1 MGFIFTQDDFYLEF
15 GKDEKL
21 PEALR
26 QWYLDFM
33 KDKYLAWY
41 QLGLKGKCEHG
52 DNAMTFLYMVSDAF
66 FKILTSQP
74 DIEIAREQVRAEL
87 DEETW
92 ERLESAIPYALGV
105 EYVNRAWVN
114 HAFFQF
120 EKIYK
125 KEIVSYQ
132 GTVAMYLAEKGQNLH
147 VPERIFFHLVENKDS
162 EYPFAFLA
170 TYATKGEDDSIC
182 HMPLSYAL
190 TEYKAD
196 REKLLDLLSCLNRA
210 AQISE
215 FVGQTVESGE
225 MFHPLRL
232 TGEEAYRL
240 LKDIPA
246 IEETGILCRIPN
258 WWRKKAAVVN
268 MTISM
273 GEERPSFLGFD
284 TILSLQPALTVDGVP
299 LIKEDIAYLLSQTN
313 GLAFLKGKWI
323 EVDHGRLQKLLL
335 EMEENQEDITLLEAL
350 RGDGI
355 LKEQKKNPDVGPLIS
370 NGKWLTEFL
379 QKLRKPELM
388 KKARVP
394 AGVNAKLRPYQQN
407 GYTWLFTM
415 YQLGFGACL
424 ADDMGLGKTLQVLT
438 FLEKIRREK
447 DGSPKRILLI
457 VPASL
462 LGNWK
467 KETEKFVPGM
477 DVEILHGRPMKA
489 LVQKIL
495 DRQSYLTVTTY
506 GMTVRIKE
514 LQQVLWDCLILD
526 EAQAIKNPVTKQ
538 THAIKNIPAKM
549 RIAMTGTPIEN
560 DLSNLWSLFD
570 FLNKGLLGTSKDFKS
585 YARQLAEHPEEYAHL
600 KFMISPFMLRRIK
613 TDKKI
618 ISDLP
623 EKVEAN
629 DYVALSKKQIVLYRK
644 TVAEAAEKLETL
656 KGIARKGV
664 ILGTIL
670 HLKQICNHP
679 AQYLGTSDYTE
690 ADSGKFVMLREIC
703 ETIFA
708 KRERVLVFTQ
718 FKEMTEPLSRFLAQV
733 FHREGLVLHGGV
745 PVKRRSQLVEKFNG
759 EEYVP
764 YMVLSVKAGGTGLNL
779 TKSNHVIHFDR
790 WWNPAVENQ
799 ATDRAFRIGQQKN
812 VFVHKLIC
820 EKTIEEKI
828 DVMID
833 SKKELAENVIGSGG
847 ENWITE
853 MSDEELLSVLRLD
866 I

>member
-1 MGFIFTQDDFYLEF
+1 MGFIFTKEDFYLEF
-15 GKDEKL
+15 GRDEEL
-21 PEALR
+21 PEDLR
-26 QWYLDFM
+26 QWYLDFL

-41 QLGLKGKCEHG
+41 QLGLKGRCEHG
-52 DNAMTFLYMVSDAF
+52 DHAMTFLYMVSDAF
-66 FKILTSQP
+66 FKALTSQP
-74 DIEIAREQVRAEL
+74 VIEVAREHVQVKL
-87 DEETW
+87 DGDTW
-92 ERLESAIPYALGV
+92 ERLENAIPYALGAEFV
-105 EYVNRAWVN
+105 DKAWVE
-114 HAFFQF
+114 HAFLGLQ
-120 EKIYK
+120 KIYR
-125 KEIVSYQ
+125 KEIASYH
-132 GTVAMYLAEKGQNLH
+132 GTVAMYLAEKSQNLH
-147 VPERIFFHLVENKDS
+147 VPERVFFHLVENKDDI
-162 EYPFAFLA
+162 YPFAFLA
-170 TYATKGEDDSIC
+170 TYATKGEDGSIR

-190 TEYKAD
+190 TEYKAE
-196 REKLLDLLSCLNRA
+196 REKLLALLSCLNRA
-210 AQISE
+210 AEVSE
-215 FVGQTVESGE
+215 FVGQAVESGE

-232 TGEEAYRL
+232 TGEEAYHL
-240 LKDIPA
+240 LKDVPA

-268 MTISM
+268 MTINM
-273 GEERPSFLGFD
+273 GEECPSFLGFD
-284 TILSLQPALTVDGVP
+284 TILSLQPTLAIDGVP
-299 LIKEDIAYLLSQTN
+299 LTREDIEYLLAQTD

-323 EVDHGRLQKLLL
+323 EVDHDRLKQLLL
-335 EMEENQEDITLLEAL
+335 EMEENQGEVTLLEAL

-355 LKEQKKNPDVGPLIS
+355 LKEQKENPDVGPLVS
-370 NGKWLTEFL
+370 NGKWLTEFW

-407 GYTWLFTM
+407 GYTWLYTM

-438 FLEKIRREK
+438 FLEKLRKEK
-447 DGSPKRILLI
+447 GQNPRRILLI

-467 KETEKFVPGM
+467 KEAEKFVPKM
-477 DVEILHGRPMKA
+477 DVAILHGRPAKD
-489 LVQKIL
+489 LGQEVL
-495 DRQSYLTVTTY
+495 DGGSYLTVTTY
-506 GMTVRIKE
+506 GMTVRIRE
-514 LQQVLWDCLILD
+514 LQQVDWDCLILD
-526 EAQAIKNPVTKQ
+526 EAQAIKNPLAKQ
-538 THAIKNIPAKM
+538 THAIKKIHAKM

-560 DLSNLWSLFD
+560 ELGNLWSLFD
-570 FLNKGLLGTSKDFKS
+570 FLNKGLLGTSKEFKD
-585 YARQLAEHPEEYAHL
+585 YTKQLAEHPEEYAHL
-600 KFMISPFMLRRIK
+600 KSMISPFMLRRVK

-629 DYVALSKKQIVLYRK
+629 AYVGLSKKQIVLYRK
-644 TVAEAAEKLETL
+644 TVADTAAKLGTL
-656 KGIARKGV
+656 KGIERKGV

-679 AQYLGTSDYTE
+679 AQYLGNQDYGE
-690 ADSGKFVMLREIC
+690 ADSGKFAMLREIC
-703 ETIFA
+703 ETIYE

-718 FKEMTEPLSRFLAQV
+718 FKEMTEPLSEFLTQV
-733 FHREGLVLHGGV
+733 FHREGLILHGGV
-745 PVKRRSQLVEKFNG
+745 PVKKRSQLVEKFNG

-799 ATDRAFRIGQQKN
+799 ATDRAFRIGQEKN

-828 DVMID
+828 DAMIN